1 MKQTKANLTLLSAIC
16 LLSASVM
23 AGPPLNG
30 IWTSTDI
37 GGVINTGRYMEA
49 YTAPNGAV
57 AIGTTLHAQSWDGMN
72 LGLEWSYSC
81 GVIESEPVIIS
92 DFVNASG
99 TGSRT
104 YEKQFVG
111 GTIWLSGSGPWGNG
125 DPEYTG
131 PILTYVEYETVQYVN
146 WVRVHAVTN
155 VTAIAQIEGYN
166 ESCLS
171 FTVANGVEIGSTDFG
186 DPVPG
191 DYPTMLEAYTCNPIS
206 INGAWWN
213 MMTLSLY
220 IDSCTVSNE
229 DRSWGAVKSLYR

>member
-1 MKQTKANLTLLSAIC
+1 MKKVNVLL
-16 LLSASVM
+16 ASVIIAIFGVSAAL

-30 IWTSTDI
+30 VYSSTDI

-49 YTAPNGAV
+49 FDTPNSA
-57 AIGTTLHAQSWDGMN
+57 ASIGTVLHAQSWDGMT
-72 LGLEWSYSC
+72 LGLQWSYTC
-81 GVIESEPVIIS
+81 GVVMSEPNVIS

-104 YEKQFVG
+104 YEKFFVG
-111 GTIWLSGSGPWGNG
+111 GSIWLSGDGPWGNG
-125 DPEYTG
+125 DAQYSG
-131 PILTYVEYETVQYVN
+131 PITSYVEYETVQYVA
-146 WVRVHAVTN
+146 WERVHAVTN
-155 VTAIAQIEGYN
+155 VSAIASIDGYN
-166 ESCLS
+166 DACLA
-171 FTVANGVEIGSTDFG
+171 FTVGNGVEIGSTDFG